1 MALQFRYQRA
11 KLYREVAMGTKHH
24 MAISQDGLAPSEIK
38 TSGLKKRLLMCL
50 VGVYVSSD
58 SSFSAGQDHTKC
70 ILLVLQLFQLYNGY
84 TLMQLYFTE
93 ADCATWQVPVLGVL
107 FFIVAL
113 MNSSTLTSVVKSKKP
128 QKKSA

>member
-50 VGVYVSSD
+50 VGVY
-58 SSFSAGQDHTKC
+58 
-70 ILLVLQLFQLYNGY
+70 LFQLYNGY